1 MSPNTRNSIKQLLVA
16 TLRLPV
22 MKPVSGYLGRLY
34 SGHGTCLLY
43 HRITG
48 KKPRLN
54 YGSNQ
59 LLSVS
64 RHRFAEQ
71 MEAVA
76 NVFNGLDLPSAMDR
90 LSNGD
95 LPKNT
100 ILITFDDGYRDNLTE
115 ALPVLEKYSVPAT
128 IFITTGLIDHETN
141 LWWYEIEHLVKSLS
155 LLEFTWRKKLY
166 SLPLST
172 ASDKNLAINTLETLF
187 KCLDQL
193 EQERLLELLRDCG
206 DSTYSY
212 DKEMLTWNEIQELD
226 NHPLITIGAHT
237 VNHKVLSLVPEND
250 LHAEII
256 RSKNI
261 LEEKLGHEI
270 RHFAY
275 PYGDLYQVRSREIKA
290 SANAGF
296 ESAFISPS
304 GHLFPKHRFHMQA
317 LPRVMI
323 EDSDTLE
330 DFQLKLSGLGTM
342 IQQRG
347 RRFVTVESP

>member
-1 MSPNTRNSIKQLLVA
+1 MIPNTRNSIKQLLVA

-22 MKPVSGYLGRLY
+22 IKPVSGYLGRLY
-34 SGHGTCLLY
+34 SGQGTCLLY

-90 LSNGD
+90 LSRGD

-115 ALPVLEKYSVPAT
+115 ALPVLEKYNVPAT

-141 LWWYEIEHLVKSLS
+141 LWWYEIEHIVKSLS

-166 SLPLST
+166 LLPLST
-172 ASDKNLAINTLETLF
+172 DSDKNLAVNTLETLF
-187 KCLDQL
+187 KGLDQL
-193 EQERLLELLRDCG
+193 EQERLLVLLKDCG

-212 DKEMLTWNEIQELD
+212 DKEMLTWEEIRELD

-237 VNHKVLSLVPEND
+237 VNHSVLSHVSENELRD
-250 LHAEII
+250 EIVH
-256 RSKNI
+256 SKMI
-261 LEEKLGHEI
+261 LEEKVGHKI
-270 RHFAY
+270 SHFAY
-275 PYGDLYQVRSREIKA
+275 PFGEAGQVGPREFSI
-290 SANAGF
+290 SATAGF
-296 ESAFISPS
+296 KSAFTTRP
-304 GHLFPKHRFHMQA
+304 GHLFPEHRNHIHA

-323 EDSDTLE
+323 EDFDTFE
-330 DFQLKLSGLGTM
+330 SFQWKLSGLGAMT
-342 IQQRG
+342 QQRG
-347 RRFVTVESP
+347 RRFITG